1 MKKILTLTA
10 ALMVFGAAAS
20 MAQSGLNL
28 NWNSCV
34 ADGRVTGA
42 TFACNVNTGA
52 AFGAYASI
60 VLPADLTAFAA
71 TTAIVDV
78 GFTGSAIPAW
88 WQTGTG
94 QCRAGSVSFSA
105 DPNTITNGGAGGC
118 LDIWG
123 GSAQVLGVFQP
134 QPSVH
139 GLPNEL
145 RLNGGAA
152 IPAGT
157 EIAWAADGSELVVA
171 KFTINRAKT
180 TGAGSCAGCTTGACL
195 TLNECFVQQ
204 PNPLPGYRVTNAAAP
219 NSTFVTFQAGAPACP
234 SATPSQNRTWGAV
247 KNLYR

>member
-1 MKKILTLTA
+1 MKKLLVLAVGLLAMASTA
-10 ALMVFGAAAS
+10 H
-20 MAQSGLNL
+20 AQAGLNL
-28 NWNSCV
+28 NWNGCV
-34 ADGRVTGA
+34 GDGRVTGA
-42 TFACNVNTGA
+42 SFLCNTNTGA
-52 AFGAYASI
+52 TFGAFASI
-60 VLPADLTAFAA
+60 VLPTDLTAFAA

-78 GFTGSAIPAW
+78 GFTGATIPAW

-157 EIAWAADGSELVVA
+157 EIAWAADGTEFVVA

-180 TGAGSCAGCTTGACL
+180 TGTGSCAGCTTGACL

-204 PNPLPGYRVTNAAAP
+204 PNPLPGYRVTNAASA
-219 NSTFVTFQAGAPACP
+219 NSNFITFQSGAPACP